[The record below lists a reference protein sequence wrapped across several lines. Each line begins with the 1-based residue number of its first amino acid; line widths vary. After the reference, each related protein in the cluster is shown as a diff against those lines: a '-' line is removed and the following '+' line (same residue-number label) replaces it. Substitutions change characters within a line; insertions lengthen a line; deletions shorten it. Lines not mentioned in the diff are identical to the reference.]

1 VTDRTDRTDRRR
13 RTFGPV
19 VLVGLAT
26 AGLTAI
32 AGHKPW
38 LGFDAGT
45 VVGPGSE
52 LNRPEVESVALVVL
66 AAWGV
71 LLVTRGK
78 VRRAIALLAAVAAL
92 AAAGL
97 AVHGLL
103 EHGSSTTAVSSFSFR
118 SVVHLHRTAWG
129 FLALGGALVSAV
141 AALAAFR
148 LAPGWPEMGRK
159 YDAPAGGPT
168 PALPLEEQSSLDVW
182 KAFDAGH
189 DPTAEPPPDR
199 SE

>member
-1 VTDRTDRTDRRR
+1 VTGGSDRRR

-26 AGLTAI
+26 AGLTAL

-38 LGFDAGT
+38 LRFSGNGVASQAGSL
-45 VVGPGSE
+45 G
-52 LNRPEVESVALVVL
+52 RPEVEAVGLVVL

-71 LLVTRGK
+71 LLVTRGR
-78 VRRAIALLAAVAAL
+78 VRRGIAVLAAIAAL

-97 AVHGLL
+97 ALHGLL
-103 EHGSSTTAVSSFSFR
+103 DDRTVDIGWFSYSNSAPST
-118 SVVHLHRTAWG
+118 HRTAWG
-129 FLALGGALVSAV
+129 WIALGSAV
-141 AALAAFR
+141 LSAAAALAALR

-159 YDAPAGGPT
+159 YDAPADREVPVV
-168 PALPLEEQSSLDVW
+168 PLEEQSNLDVW

-189 DPTAEPPPDR
+189 DPTADQPDR

>member
-1 VTDRTDRTDRRR
+1 VTDGTDPRRR
-13 RTFGPV
+13 SFGPV
-19 VLVGLAT
+19 VLVGLAS
-26 AGLTAI
+26 AGLVAL
-32 AGHKPW
+32 AGHKAW
-38 LGFDAGT
+38 VVFGRSGVVSDGGGLG
-45 VVGPGSE
+45 
-52 LNRPEVESVALVVL
+52 RPEVEALGLVAL

-71 LLVTRGK
+71 LLVTRGR
-78 VRRAIALLAAVAAL
+78 VRRAIAVLAAL
-92 AAAGL
+92 AGIVATAL
-97 AVHGLL
+97 AVHGL
-103 EHGSSTTAVSSFSFR
+103 VDFR
-118 SVVHLHRTAWG
+118 SVEVAVGYFSYDDAPLTMHRSAWG
-129 FLALGGALVSAV
+129 WVAVVAGALTTL

-189 DPTAEPPPDR
+189 DPTAGPPPDR